1 MDWIIEKANDYA
13 AAFSSAEEGLLA
25 EISAFTAAQHPEPHM
40 LSGHVQGR
48 VLALLSAMI
57 RPARVLEIG
66 TMTGYSALCLAEGM
80 AETGILH
87 TIEKRESDAITASAY
102 FNRSSFRDR
111 IIQHVGEALPLIE
124 TLNED
129 WDLLF
134 LDADKI
140 NYVLYY
146 EAVLPKMRSGG
157 FLIADNVL
165 FHGQVL
171 EEEVKGKSAKAIHAF
186 NQHVQADPRTENVL
200 MTVRDGLMLIRKK

>member
-13 AAFSSAEEGLLA
+13 AAFSTAEEGLLA
-25 EISAFTAAQHPEPHM
+25 GLSAFTATQHPEPHM

-48 VLALLSAMI
+48 MLAMLSAMI
-57 RPARVLEIG
+57 RPERVLEIG

-80 AETGILH
+80 AENGILH
-87 TIEKRESDAITASAY
+87 TIEKREQDANTARDH

-111 IIQHVGEALPLIE
+111 IIQHVGEALPIIE
-124 TLNED
+124 TLKED
-129 WDLLF
+129 WDLVF

-140 NYVLYY
+140 NYVFYY
-146 EAVLPKMRSGG
+146 EAVLPRLKKGG
-157 FLIADNVL
+157 FIIADNVL

-171 EEEVKGKSAKAIHAF
+171 EEEVKGKNAKAIHAF

-200 MTVRDGLMLIRKK
+200 LTVRDGLMLIRKK

>member
-1 MDWIIEKANDYA
+1 MDWIIEKVNDYA

-57 RPARVLEIG
+57 RPARVLELG

-157 FLIADNVL
+157 FIIADNVL

>member
-1 MDWIIEKANDYA
+1 MNWIIEKANDYA
-13 AAFSSAEEGLLA
+13 AAFTSAEEGLLA
-25 EISAFTAAQHPEPHM
+25 EISAFTATQHPEPHM

-87 TIEKRESDAITASAY
+87 TIEKRESDANTASAY
-102 FNRSSFRDR
+102 FNRSEFRDR

-124 TLNED
+124 TLKEE
-129 WDLLF
+129 WDLVF

-140 NYVLYY
+140 NYVFYY

-157 FLIADNVL
+157 FIIADNVL

>member
-1 MDWIIEKANDYA
+1 LDWIIEKANDYA
-13 AAFSSAEEGLLA
+13 AAFSSEEEGLLA

-157 FLIADNVL
+157 FIIADNVL

>member
-57 RPARVLEIG
+57 RPARVLELG

-157 FLIADNVL
+157 FIIADNVL

>member
-1 MDWIIEKANDYA
+1 LDWIIEKANDYA